1 MLYIIYAESANYCG
15 YGQHFVVA
23 ADSEA
28 QAEELALDACEDYF
42 REQDEAQLE
51 EDDWYDLDGMVFA
64 DIKSVEEFGPGHE
77 SWKFY
82 QDPSQAEFYIKVN
95 FNE

>member
-1 MLYIIYAESANYCG
+1 MLYIIYCESANYCG

-42 REQDEAQLE
+42 REQDESQLE
-51 EDDWYDLDGMVFA
+51 EEGYDLDGMMYSSIMTTEPFDA
-64 DIKSVEEFGPGHE
+64 AHD
-77 SWKFY
+77 SWKYY
-82 QDPSQAEFYIKVN
+82 QDPGQTEFYIKVN